1 MKMSDRFDLEQNI
14 LDCWKITDDI
24 NLLYKNVMEE
34 ELDKDKIS
42 NVLLGLQAI
51 YSMRFEQLWSTFENL
66 VSNKELDK

>member
-1 MKMSDRFDLEQNI
+1 MNMSDRFDLEQNI
-14 LDCWKITDDI
+14 LDCWKITDDV

-51 YSMRFEQLWSTFENL
+51 YSMRFEQLWETFENL
-66 VSNKELDK
+66 VSKRELDK

>member
-1 MKMSDRFDLEQNI
+1 MSDRFDLEQNI
-14 LDCWKITDDI
+14 LDCWKITDDV

-34 ELDKDKIS
+34 ELDKDKIA

>member
-1 MKMSDRFDLEQNI
+1 MSDRFDLEQNI

-24 NLLYKNVMEE
+24 NLLYRNVMEE

-51 YSMRFEQLWSTFENL
+51 YGMRFEQMWETFET
-66 VSNKELDK
+66 VVRNKEI